1 MEKRTLYYNASII
14 TGSTGR
20 ILIPDGYLLVEG
32 NRIAAVGD
40 GTDGLLPESDVR
52 HNLCGRIIAP
62 GMISSHCHFY
72 GQFVRGMPLNR
83 PISNWQQVLSRM
95 WWKLDKKLDR
105 EQIYYSAMMGMVEG
119 LKAGTTTYF
128 DHHASPNF
136 ISGSLDVI
144 EEAIN
149 LCGGRGCLAY
159 EVTDRDGEERALL
172 GIAENMRYIQKN
184 REKNGRFKGI
194 FGLHA
199 SYTLT
204 EKTLERCAEAGG
216 GLQTGFHIHM
226 AEHPADVCDCFK
238 QYDMHV
244 VDRLLGH
251 GILNEKTITAHNV
264 HLNRPQFEILRQ
276 AGVTAAYNGQSNT
289 NNAVGICP
297 AASMMDAGV
306 RVALGGDGYTYDL
319 FTELGFAVILQ
330 RLREE
335 SCGTFPSG
343 QVLDMVY
350 TNNQRLAKGVFGYDI
365 GELKAGA
372 AADFLILDYD
382 PPTPL
387 HEGNVL
393 AHMTSGFSG
402 HVETVVVDGET
413 VVSGH
418 KAAKVDEAEVF
429 AKCRESARRLWA
441 ELDND

>member
-14 TGSTGR
+14 TGSTER
-20 ILIPDGYLLVEG
+20 ILIPDGYLLVED

-40 GTDGLLPESDVR
+40 GSDGRLPEANVR
-52 HNLCGRIIAP
+52 HNLCGRIITP

-72 GQFVRGMPLNR
+72 GQFVRGMPLTQ
-83 PISNWQQVLSRM
+83 PVSNWQQVLSRM
-95 WWKLDKKLDR
+95 WWKLDKKLDE
-105 EQIYYSAMMGMVEG
+105 EQIYYSTMMGMIEG
-119 LKAGTTTYF
+119 LKSGTTTYF

-144 EEAIN
+144 ENAMY

-159 EVTDRDGEERALL
+159 EVTDRDGKERALR
-172 GIAENMRYIQKN
+172 GIAENTRYIQKN
-184 REKNGRFKGI
+184 TEKNGRFKGI

-204 EKTLERCAEAGG
+204 EETLAQCAEAGAV
-216 GLQTGFHIHM
+216 LNTGFHIHM
-226 AEHPADVCDCFK
+226 AEHPADICDCFK

-244 VDRLLGH
+244 VDRLLKH
-251 GILNEKTITAHNV
+251 GVLNEKTITAHNV
-264 HLNRPQFEILRQ
+264 HLDRKQFEIMRQ
-276 AGVTAAYNGQSNT
+276 TGVTAAHNCQSNT

-297 AASMMDAGV
+297 VVPMMDADV

-319 FTELGFAVILQ
+319 FEELGFAVILQ
-330 RLREE
+330 HLREKN
-335 SCGTFPSG
+335 CAAFPS
-343 QVLDMVY
+343 QQILDMVY
-350 TNNQRLAKGVFGYDI
+350 TNSQRLARNAFGYDV
-365 GELKAGA
+365 GELRAGA

-387 HEGNVL
+387 NEGNIL
-393 AHMTSGFSG
+393 SHMTSGFSG

-418 KAAKVDEAEVF
+418 RSTRVDEAEVF
-429 AKCRESARRLWA
+429 AKCRESSRRLW
-441 ELDND
+441 EEIG